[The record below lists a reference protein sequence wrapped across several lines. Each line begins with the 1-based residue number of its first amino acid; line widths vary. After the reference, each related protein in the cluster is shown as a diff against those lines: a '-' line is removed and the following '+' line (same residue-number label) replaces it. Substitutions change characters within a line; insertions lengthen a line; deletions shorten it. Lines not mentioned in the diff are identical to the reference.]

1 MTLLWVTCLIKSK
14 PFSCIFN
21 LVMHFYSFNEQDV
34 KWCHWYLGII
44 YFLDLFS
51 LSYKISFSIIFFP
64 DIFKSSNDLCKI
76 HVFLSSYNGN
86 WIFSKCKGVS
96 LNLHIYIIS
105 ILLFFAIC
113 FLCNQSKTVA
123 ACTCLWSLHTFH
135 SKKKIK

>member
-1 MTLLWVTCLIKSK
+1 MTCLIKSK
-14 PFSCIFN
+14 PFSCTFK

-76 HVFLSSYNGN
+76 HIFLSSHGN
-86 WIFSKCKGVS
+86 WIFSKCKWVA
-96 LNLHIYIIS
+96 LNLHLYNIHFA
-105 ILLFFAIC
+105 LFC
-113 FLCNQSKTVA
+113 HLFLMQPKQN
-123 ACTCLWSLHTFH
+123 WSCMYLSLVTAH
-135 SKKKIK
+135 SSL

>member
-14 PFSCIFN
+14 PFSCIFK

-44 YFLDLFS
+44 HFLDLFS
-51 LSYKISFSIIFFP
+51 LSYKISFSIIFFLTFSKVLM
-64 DIFKSSNDLCKI
+64 INLCKI
-76 HVFLSSYNGN
+76 HIIISKQLWWLN
-86 WIFSKCKGVS
+86 IFKCKGVA

-113 FLCNQSKTVA
+113 FLCNQSETEA

-135 SKKKIK
+135 SKKK